1 MIRCAEIERLMGL
14 INVQAVTINKI
25 AKYRNIDIEADN
37 FLQEVPT
44 FFDYVRLNTIV
55 NVLNQHALCLKK
67 LDSENVLDDEF
78 FAPMTLTG
86 KVSRFNSSRDMYRIW
101 MVVENH
107 GQSINLLLP

>member
-37 FLQEVPT
+37 FLQEVLT

-78 FAPMTLTG
+78 FFVYFIFKNGLYCR
-86 KVSRFNSSRDMYRIW
+86 VSPIIFS
-101 MVVENH
+101 
-107 GQSINLLLP
+107 